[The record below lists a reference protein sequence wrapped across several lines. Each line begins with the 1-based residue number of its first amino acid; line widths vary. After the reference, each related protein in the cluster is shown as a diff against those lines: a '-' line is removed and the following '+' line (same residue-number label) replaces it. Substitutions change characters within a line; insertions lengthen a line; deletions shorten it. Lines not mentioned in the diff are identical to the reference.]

1 MYTMPSI
8 VSFSRAAT
16 AVVACALAGLSA
28 SAQAQTAQT
37 SANLAGWTFGYA
49 PYTWHYSDAK
59 KENEWEP
66 DEQKHAYV
74 WLLQAEK
81 QLDERQLAG
90 LALFNN
96 SFGQFTQYLY
106 YGWRFQ
112 PFDSAPGFYA
122 KLTGGLIHGYREPY
136 HKKIPFNHS
145 SGWGVTAIPAVERA
159 GQHPGQSGAD
169 VPGELHRAL
178 NKRQRLGAARQCP
191 HSLAAPPDVGT
202 GRSRSAHSLRNC
214 SSSTSKRWLTRCFSC
229 T

>member
-1 MYTMPSI
+1 M
-8 VSFSRAAT
+8 RG
-16 AVVACALAGLSA
+16 CALLPPVHHALDCFLLSRCDCCCSLCFSWLERLRPGPDGPDIGQSRGLDFWLRPLHVA
-28 SAQAQTAQT
+28 LLGCQER
-37 SANLAGWTFGYA
+37 
-49 PYTWHYSDAK
+49 K
-59 KENEWEP
+59 RVEP

-112 PFDSAPGFYA
+112 PLDSAPGFYA

-145 SGWGVTAIPAVERA
+145 SGWGVTAIPAVGYQFTPQWSGQVNILGKA
-159 GQHPGQSGAD
+159 GLMFQ
-169 VPGELHRAL
+169 VNYTVR
-178 NKRQRLGAARQCP
+178 
-191 HSLAAPPDVGT
+191 
-202 GRSRSAHSLRNC
+202 
-214 SSSTSKRWLTRCFSC
+214 
-229 T
+229 

>member
-112 PFDSAPGFYA
+112 PFKRAPGFYA

-145 SGWGVTAIPAVERA
+145 SGWGVTAIPAVGYQFTPQWSGQVNILGKA
-159 GQHPGQSGAD
+159 GLMFQVNYS
-169 VPGELHRAL
+169 VR
-178 NKRQRLGAARQCP
+178 
-191 HSLAAPPDVGT
+191 
-202 GRSRSAHSLRNC
+202 
-214 SSSTSKRWLTRCFSC
+214 
-229 T
+229 

>member
-1 MYTMPSI
+1 MSSI

-16 AVVACALAGLSA
+16 AAVACALAGLGA
-28 SAQAQTAQT
+28 AAQAQTTPAPAAPA
-37 SANLAGWTFGYA
+37 SLSGWTFGYS
-49 PYTWHYSDAK
+49 PYTLHYSDAK
-59 KENEWEP
+59 KENGWEP

-81 QLDERQLAG
+81 QFDERQLAG

-145 SGWGVTAIPAVERA
+145 SGWGVTAIPALGYQFTPQWSGQVNILGKA
-159 GQHPGQSGAD
+159 GLMFQ
-169 VPGELHRAL
+169 VNYTVR
-178 NKRQRLGAARQCP
+178 
-191 HSLAAPPDVGT
+191 
-202 GRSRSAHSLRNC
+202 
-214 SSSTSKRWLTRCFSC
+214 
-229 T
+229 

>member
-1 MYTMPSI
+1 MRAQCAAARCCPS
-8 VSFSRAAT
+8 VHHALDCFLLSRCDCCCSLCFSWLER
-16 AVVACALAGLSA
+16 LRPGPDG
-28 SAQAQTAQT
+28 QT

-145 SGWGVTAIPAVERA
+145 SGWGVTAIPAVGYQFTPQWSGQVNILGKA
-159 GQHPGQSGAD
+159 GLMFQVNYS
-169 VPGELHRAL
+169 VR
-178 NKRQRLGAARQCP
+178 
-191 HSLAAPPDVGT
+191 
-202 GRSRSAHSLRNC
+202 
-214 SSSTSKRWLTRCFSC
+214 
-229 T
+229 

>member
-81 QLDERQLAG
+81 
-90 LALFNN
+90 
-96 SFGQFTQYLY
+96 
-106 YGWRFQ
+106 
-112 PFDSAPGFYA
+112 
-122 KLTGGLIHGYREPY
+122 
-136 HKKIPFNHS
+136 
-145 SGWGVTAIPAVERA
+145 
-159 GQHPGQSGAD
+159 
-169 VPGELHRAL
+169 
-178 NKRQRLGAARQCP
+178 
-191 HSLAAPPDVGT
+191 
-202 GRSRSAHSLRNC
+202 
-214 SSSTSKRWLTRCFSC
+214 
-229 T
+229 

>member
-1 MYTMPSI
+1 MPSI

-81 QLDERQLAG
+81 QLDERQLA
-90 LALFNN
+90 A
-96 SFGQFTQYLY
+96 
-106 YGWRFQ
+106 WRC
-112 PFDSAPGFYA
+112 STI
-122 KLTGGLIHGYREPY
+122 LLV
-136 HKKIPFNHS
+136 N
-145 SGWGVTAIPAVERA
+145 
-159 GQHPGQSGAD
+159 
-169 VPGELHRAL
+169 
-178 NKRQRLGAARQCP
+178 
-191 HSLAAPPDVGT
+191 
-202 GRSRSAHSLRNC
+202 SRSTCTTAGA
-214 SSSTSKRWLTRCFSC
+214 SSRSTARPASMPSSQVG
-229 T
+229 